1 MIVAFCSLPPLVK
14 ALRAKAPEGKETF
27 DIPVT
32 FFILDLLNQITED
45 YDNGQ
50 VSGDPKPTTSL

>member
-1 MIVAFCSLPPLVK
+1 MK

-32 FFILDLLNQITED
+32 FFILDLLDQITED

-50 VSGDPKPTTSL
+50 ASEDPEPTTSL

>member
-1 MIVAFCSLPPLVK
+1 VK
-14 ALRAKAPEGKETF
+14 ALRSKAPEGTETF

-50 VSGDPKPTTSL
+50 ASENPEPTRSL